1 MFMPTFRL
9 SFGYTVPWSN
19 GNREGGDTKRGDKN
33 AGLRLARGRPA
44 NGNLPIFVSS
54 VVPMRF
60 NLMAYSSVKT
70 KGETMSNQ
78 ATSISHGQVQFA
90 DGARR
95 GYLLYLQNYQGKK
108 QSPRALYDFLM
119 NILIDTTHASVW
131 NAGYIAGWFS
141 ALHQDGNPVSLSA
154 LADDASL
161 LLQQLQAHVD
171 IPEEEC
177 QG

>member
-1 MFMPTFRL
+1 
-9 SFGYTVPWSN
+9 
-19 GNREGGDTKRGDKN
+19 
-33 AGLRLARGRPA
+33 
-44 NGNLPIFVSS
+44 
-54 VVPMRF
+54 
-60 NLMAYSSVKT
+60 MAYPSVKT

-78 ATSISHGQVQFA
+78 ATSTSHDQVQFA

-108 QSPRALYDFLM
+108 QSPRELYDFLM

-141 ALHQDGNPVSLSA
+141 ALHQEGNPVSLSA

-161 LLQQLQAHVD
+161 LLQLLRAHVD
-171 IPEEEC
+171 LTEEEY

>member
-1 MFMPTFRL
+1 
-9 SFGYTVPWSN
+9 
-19 GNREGGDTKRGDKN
+19 
-33 AGLRLARGRPA
+33 
-44 NGNLPIFVSS
+44 
-54 VVPMRF
+54 MRF
-60 NLMAYSSVKT
+60 NLMAYPSVKT

-78 ATSISHGQVQFA
+78 ATITSHDQVQFA

-141 ALHQDGNPVSLSA
+141 ALHLDGNPVSLSA

-171 IPEEEC
+171 MTEEEC